1 MIVTSVSNLI
11 IFATNRLSS
20 IAKNKKQRE
29 NQVVFLSYHLL
40 FDAAISRHFVYVG
53 FDVRLPSACT

>member
-40 FDAAISRHFVYVG
+40 IDAAISRHFVYVG